1 MECVINDNNF
11 LLKKYDDSVEYNVIL
26 NKFLDREKKFVYIVI
41 IICSDVVIFFL
52 SVIIEFIV

>member
-41 IICSDVVIFFL
+41 IICSDVGIFFL

>member
-41 IICSDVVIFFL
+41 VICSDVGIFFL

>member
-26 NKFLDREKKFVYIVI
+26 NKFLDREKKFVYIVT
-41 IICSDVVIFFL
+41 IICSDVGIFFL

>member
-41 IICSDVVIFFL
+41 VICSDVVIFFL

>member
-41 IICSDVVIFFL
+41 IICSDVGIFFL
-52 SVIIEFIV
+52 SVIIKFIV

>member
-52 SVIIEFIV
+52 SVIIKFIV

>member
-41 IICSDVVIFFL
+41 IICSDGGIFFL

>member
-26 NKFLDREKKFVYIVI
+26 NKFLDREEKFVYIVI